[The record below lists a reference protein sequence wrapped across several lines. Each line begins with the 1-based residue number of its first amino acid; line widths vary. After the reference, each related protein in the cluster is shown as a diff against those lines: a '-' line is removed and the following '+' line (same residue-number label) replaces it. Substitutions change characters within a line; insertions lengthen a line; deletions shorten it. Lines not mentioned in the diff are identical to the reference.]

1 MPGKVRPMNLVEFRL
16 EGSEDYRVLCVS
28 SEPFMAAHF
37 PSLLKKEGW
46 FSNEETLVCSRKW
59 EEDAYFF
66 KGSSGL
72 SGVYVRQRE
81 VKVYHLTRGDSGE
94 VLSL

>member
-1 MPGKVRPMNLVEFRL
+1 MNLVEFRL

-28 SEPFMAAHF
+28 SVSFALAHF
-37 PSLLKKEGW
+37 VSLLRKEGW
-46 FSNEETLVCSRKW
+46 FRNEEAVVCSRKL

-81 VKVYHLTRGDSGE
+81 VKVYHLTRGATGE
-94 VLSL
+94 VVSL